1 MNHHRQI
8 SMHSNKHF
16 YFNLGNGNDNIC
28 GLLLGLLNSG
38 KLDLSG
44 DAVEVTTDLTRQS
57 SATSGDLLCQRQTL
71 QCLQLNVSVWSATAV
86 YTESLI
92 IT

>member
-1 MNHHRQI
+1 
-8 SMHSNKHF
+8 MHSNKHF
-16 YFNLGNGNDNIC
+16 YFNLGSGNDNI
-28 GLLLGLLNSG
+28 GGLLNIG
-38 KLDLSG
+38 KLDLTG
-44 DAVEVTTDLTRQS
+44 EAVEVTTDLTRQS

>member
-1 MNHHRQI
+1 
-8 SMHSNKHF
+8 MHSNKHF
-16 YFNLGNGNDNIC
+16 YFNLGSGNDNI
-28 GLLLGLLNSG
+28 GGLLNIG

-44 DAVEVTTDLTRQS
+44 GAVEVTTDLTRQS
-57 SATSGDLLCQRQTL
+57 SATSGELLCQRQTL